1 MTVTISNREAIAT
14 TELRDHALKIV
25 ESAYKAIDTDSC
37 IKEVVSLEGNKLLVG
52 GNAFD
57 IDKYRSIS
65 VIGFG
70 KASSKAALALE
81 SILGEKITGGI
92 ILDKNP
98 LICSRVQVFQGSHP
112 QPTSQNVEASEK
124 IATLSKSLTEEDLAI
139 VIVSGGGSSLLCW
152 PQSESDQG
160 SRLYG
165 EFLKSGGTINELN
178 IIRKHLSGMK
188 GGGLAKLLYP
198 ATVVSLILCDVPGE
212 HYDIVASGPT
222 YFDNTTVEDAKALLE
237 RYKIHDD
244 FTFVETPKDKSIFDH
259 VYNVPVVSNGVAL
272 VAMKKEAQALGYE
285 VLSVGQE
292 WYAPPIEL
300 VETLIKMKAPKSVI
314 IGGGE
319 PAMTVSHGGG
329 LGGRNEYV
337 SSLMINKIPEDC
349 VFVSFASDG
358 IDNCSESAGGIIDS
372 KVRERSLTLLQSV
385 DSYLQQY
392 KHDEL
397 LNDLDARIITG
408 PTEANVSDLFLMV
421 CK

>member
-1 MTVTISNREAIAT
+1 MTVKISNREALAT

-25 ESAYKAIDTDSC
+25 ESAYKAIDTDFC
-37 IKEVVSLEGNKLLVG
+37 IKEIVSLEGDKLLIG
-52 GNAFD
+52 GNTFD
-57 IDKYRSIS
+57 LNKYRSIS

-81 SILGEKITGGI
+81 NILGEKISGGI

-124 IATLSKSLTEEDLAI
+124 IANLSKSLTEEDLAI

-178 IIRKHLSGMK
+178 VIRKHLSGMK

-244 FTFVETPKDKSIFDH
+244 FSFIETPKDKSIFDR
-259 VYNVPVVSNGVAL
+259 VYNVPVVSNTVAL
-272 VAMKKEAQALGYE
+272 VAMKKEAQALGYNT
-285 VLSVGQE
+285 LSLGEE
-292 WYAPPIEL
+292 WYGSPKDL
-300 VETLIKMKAPKSVI
+300 VETLIKMKAPNTVI

-329 LGGRNEYV
+329 VGGRNEYV

-372 KVRERSLTLLQSV
+372 KIKEKSLTLLQSV
-385 DSYLQQY
+385 DSYLEQY

-397 LNDLDARIITG
+397 LSDLDARIITG
-408 PTEANVSDLFLMV
+408 PTEANVSDLFLMI